1 MRKPYDDFA
10 MISIHIYVRVQVRGR
25 QQFDFATDVADID
38 ALFIK
43 LCDAN
48 HRSPADSRY
57 LYLTRRQRH
66 IGLPAQP
73 VEMNRAIDLAYLK
86 TITDMLDGEIDSA
99 RDLERHAVAHFIAA
113 HAQSVPLGME
123 CRAVRRIYDF

>member
-10 MISIHIYVRVQVRGR
+10 MVSIHIYVRIQVPRR

-48 HRSPADSRY
+48 HRSPTDSRY
-57 LYLTRRQRH
+57 LHLTRRQRH
-66 IGLPAQP
+66 LGLPAQP
-73 VEMNRAIDLAYLK
+73 VEMNRAINLADLKAV
-86 TITDMLDGEIDSA
+86 TGMLDGEIDSA
-99 RDLERHAVAHFIAA
+99 RDL
-113 HAQSVPLGME
+113 
-123 CRAVRRIYDF
+123 